1 MIKLYK
7 EKELSYGYTHG
18 QDNLDSLNIKYSEFP
33 ELSTPQNLTGYTSDP
48 NWIVSA
54 SNESYD
60 GTTCYAWRAFNGT
73 SNNKQDG
80 WGSNTFPCYMIWQ
93 NLTQRVLIKKYQI
106 RNRNDHLNYS
116 SPYTWKIEGSNN
128 GTDWEEIDSQ
138 TNVTS
143 WSQNELK
150 TFTVPT
156 NNRGY
161 FYHRIY
167 VTEHGS
173 DGLLISE
180 LNGYSTL

>member
-1 MIKLYK
+1 M
-7 EKELSYGYTHG
+7 
-18 QDNLDSLNIKYSEFP
+18 
-33 ELSTPQNLTGYTSDP
+33 TGYTSDP

-106 RNRNDHLNYS
+106 RNRNDYANFS

-128 GTDWEEIDSQ
+128 GTDWEMNS
-138 TNVTS
+138 
-143 WSQNELK
+143 
-150 TFTVPT
+150 
-156 NNRGY
+156 
-161 FYHRIY
+161 
-167 VTEHGS
+167 
-173 DGLLISE
+173 
-180 LNGYSTL
+180 